1 MANKLR
7 DIFTKKPLERK
18 VHLEFNDKNEYD
30 NFIKS
35 IKKVS
40 EEGCTVEVSGV
51 KSIRETIGN
60 GTVNYSNESSENIV
74 KSIVGP
80 SAEPVKVMLN
90 TDFGEEEI
98 IINRIL
104 VSDGFI
110 LITDIGNVIKF
121 IIKSNIKNNES
132 KFSYTIEQ
140 KKAKDLKELTHCIS
154 LALAFCKYI
163 FKNEDEL
170 KRIKSKDD
178 YAEITNIKGVID
190 HFDNSLRIFKH
201 LDFLNDKFNLNIK
214 PLEFDEYNDFNDVEE
229 LYYSL
234 KGTPIRSTERF
245 NSLKT
250 SSNDITEKKKKDMLG
265 KKVNLTF
272 PGEII
277 FSIMGRDIKLFSA
290 NLLCNAI
297 VEKVEETDENML
309 DIYLKPSEDNTMYY
323 SFSAYET
330 PDEANEGLKNILD
343 NIGIYYNALTIN
355 QLIESNYAK

>member
-98 IINRIL
+98 IIKRIL

-132 KFSYTIEQ
+132 RFSYTIEQ
-140 KKAKDLKELTHCIS
+140 KKAKDLKELTHCFS

-234 KGTPIRSTERF
+234 QGTPLRSTERF

-250 SSNDITEKKKKDMLG
+250 SSNDLTDEKKKDMLG
-265 KKVNLTF
+265 KNVNLTF
-272 PGEII
+272 PGKMIFTIWGREIEI
-277 FSIMGRDIKLFSA
+277 FSA

-297 VEKVEETDENML
+297 VEKVEETDDRTF
-309 DIYLKPSEDNTMYY
+309 DIYLKPFEDNSMYY
-323 SFSAYET
+323 SYTAYET
-330 PDEANEGLKNILD
+330 AAEVNDGLKKIL
-343 NIGIYYNALTIN
+343 NNTAEYYNAPTIN
-355 QLIESNYAK
+355 QLIAKTYSK